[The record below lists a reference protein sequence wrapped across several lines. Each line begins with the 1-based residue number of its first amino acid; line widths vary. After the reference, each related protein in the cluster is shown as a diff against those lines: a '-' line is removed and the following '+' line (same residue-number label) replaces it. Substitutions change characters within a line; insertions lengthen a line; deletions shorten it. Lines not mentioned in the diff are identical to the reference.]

1 MSILALPACK
11 KKELDIAMASR
22 SVEFTIA
29 ENIDQVIYYWDN
41 LAGDDVFISTEYL
54 RAFEKSPAEGIT
66 PYYMVIFSERKPV
79 GIVYFQWKF
88 FRLEENMRNDTE
100 SGKSIS
106 NTFKRVVIQ
115 NVNFPTLICGNLLLT
130 GNHGFVFDKS
140 VPEKEQWTLLDAAI
154 GQITSYLQRKG
165 RPVGLVLVKDFTKS
179 HQENIYGK
187 SFVEF
192 AVQPTMVM
200 KISPSWHNFQDYT
213 DAMKSKY
220 RVRLKKA
227 RKEISTFQRKILSA
241 DEIKQYKNEIFS
253 LYKNVS
259 NQANFNTFLL
269 NEDYFESIQ
278 RALGEQMTF
287 TAYLKDNT
295 LIGFQTTIVNQDV
308 LHAHFLGYDK
318 EINKDCQLYLNMLY
332 DITEQ
337 AIQKKKSGIDFSRTA
352 IEIKSTVGAVDIPLL
367 LYIKHVH
374 PVWNKAVSPILNLV
388 KPDTNYI
395 IRHPFREE

>member
-11 KKELDIAMASR
+11 KKEFDIAMASR

-29 ENIDQVIYYWDN
+29 EKIDQVIFYWDN
-41 LAGDDVFISTEYL
+41 LAGNDVFISTEYL
-54 RAFEKSPAEGIT
+54 RTFEKSPADGIT
-66 PYYMVIFSERKPV
+66 PYYMMIFSEQKPV

-88 FRLEENMRNDTE
+88 FRLEENIRNHNE

-106 NTFKRVVIQ
+106 NTFKKVVIQ

-140 VPEKEQWTLLDAAI
+140 MPEKEQWTLLDAAI
-154 GQITSYLQRKG
+154 AQITSYLQRKG
-165 RPVGLVLVKDFTKS
+165 KPVGLVLVKDFNKS
-179 HQENIYGK
+179 HQEKISGK

-200 KISPSWHNFQDYT
+200 KISPSWLSFQDYT

-220 RVRLKKA
+220 RVRLNKA
-227 RKEISTFQRKILSA
+227 RKEISTFERKVFSA
-241 DEIKQYKNEIFS
+241 SEIQQHKTEIFS

-269 NEDYFESIQ
+269 HEDYFESIQ

-287 TAYLKDNT
+287 TAYLKDN
-295 LIGFQTTIVNQDV
+295 IIMGFQTTIINQDV

-318 EINKDCQLYLNMLY
+318 EVNKDCQLYLNMLY

-337 AIQKKKSGIDFSRTA
+337 AIQKKKTCIDFSRTA
-352 IEIKSTVGAVDIPLL
+352 IEIKSSVGAVDVPLF

-388 KPDTNYI
+388 KPDTNYT